1 MKRILIVGGGFAG
14 LAAAE
19 RLGGRAGLDVTLV
32 DRKTTS
38 DFLPL
43 LPDVA
48 AGRMDSALLTAP
60 LPELA
65 DRYGFRFIH
74 DTVTRVDRIRQ
85 IVHLENSELTY
96 DYLLV
101 AGGAGTNFYGNR
113 QAQEH
118 AFPLYSAEDARR
130 LQEAVRSGT
139 YENYVIAGGGY
150 TGVEIATQL
159 RVALAALNRPGRVMI
174 VEKSISIAKAL
185 PLWMRT
191 MVHANLARM
200 KIEGLESCELSAIG
214 PRELSFSTGLTID
227 NALLVWVAGVRAA
240 GFTDTLGL
248 EHNPQGRLVVTDTLQ
263 VDERIFVAGDAAL
276 FRHKGVPLRMSIQF
290 ALTQGSCAAA
300 NMARAATGKALVPYR
315 PLDPGYILPMANGL
329 SCGLIFGI
337 PLQGRLPTLLHYV
350 MCAYRSI
357 GWPRTR
363 GVLRGMGMRLFGRS
377 F

>member
-1 MKRILIVGGGFAG
+1 MNRIVIIGGGFAG
-14 LAAAE
+14 LMAAT
-19 RLGGRAGLDVTLV
+19 TLRRHGQTDISLI

-48 AGRMDSALLTAP
+48 AGRLDSALIAAP

-65 DRYGFRFIH
+65 GRHGFRFVH
-74 DTVTRVDRIRQ
+74 DTVNRVDRDRH
-85 IVHLENSELTY
+85 IVHLGNSELTY

-101 AGGAGTNFYGNR
+101 AGGMGTNFYGNR

-118 AFPLYSAEDARR
+118 AFPLYSAQDARR
-130 LQEAVRSGT
+130 LQAAVRSGI
-139 YENYVIAGGGY
+139 YENYVVAGGGY

-159 RVALAALNRPGRVMI
+159 RVALDALNRPSRVMI
-174 VEKSISIAKAL
+174 VEKSPSIAKAL
-185 PLWMRT
+185 PPWMRV
-191 MVHANLARM
+191 MVHTNLARLN
-200 KIEGLESCELSAIG
+200 IECLESCELSAIG
-214 PRELSFSTGLTID
+214 PRELSFSTGLTVGD
-227 NALLVWVAGVRAA
+227 ALLVWVAGVRAA

-276 FRHKGVPLRMSIQF
+276 FRHKGEPLRMSIQF
-290 ALTQGSCAAA
+290 ALTQGACAAT
-300 NMARAATGKALVPYR
+300 NIARAAAGKALIPYR

-357 GWPRTR
+357 GWPRKR
-363 GVLRGMGMRLFGRS
+363 GVLSGMGMRLFG
-377 F
+377 